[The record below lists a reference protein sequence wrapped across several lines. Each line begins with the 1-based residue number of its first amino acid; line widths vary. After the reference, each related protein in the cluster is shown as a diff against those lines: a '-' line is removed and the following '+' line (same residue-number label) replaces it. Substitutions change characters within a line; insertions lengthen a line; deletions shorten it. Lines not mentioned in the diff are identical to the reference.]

1 MLVFLVVQ
9 CHGFHY
15 IQTITYCSSYPNKKS
30 QSTHKSDQNIKKT
43 KRLSF
48 FFCEFFFCTYVFF
61 FLYISSTAFRQTEL
75 DGVRLDIWDTAGQER
90 YQAIAPLY
98 YRGANV
104 AVIVYDVTNKESLS
118 KAKEWYTKL
127 QEEDAVGEDVVVA
140 IAGNK
145 CDCTAEQRTVPLALG
160 ESFAAN
166 NNLLHFETSAKTGQ
180 GVREMFSQI
189 VQNLPAPG
197 NDVDDGKVDMSSD
210 KKGKKKGCC

>member
-1 MLVFLVVQ
+1 L
-9 CHGFHY
+9 
-15 IQTITYCSSYPNKKS
+15 
-30 QSTHKSDQNIKKT
+30 
-43 KRLSF
+43 
-48 FFCEFFFCTYVFF
+48 YVCLF

>member
-1 MLVFLVVQ
+1 M
-9 CHGFHY
+9 
-15 IQTITYCSSYPNKKS
+15 
-30 QSTHKSDQNIKKT
+30 
-43 KRLSF
+43 
-48 FFCEFFFCTYVFF
+48 
-61 FLYISSTAFRQTEL
+61 
-75 DGVRLDIWDTAGQER
+75 
-90 YQAIAPLY
+90 
-98 YRGANV
+98 
-104 AVIVYDVTNKESLS
+104 S

-210 KKGKKKGCC
+210 KKGKKKGCCWTHMFKINTHTYHISHYHIILKNKFIIDHCWSANS